1 AGAVLPQ
8 QSVDLTG
15 LDHQVDVVVGHQG
28 SEHLGD
34 ATQFELHRSSA
45 SSVAWSGHRS
55 GPARTGWA
63 ATSEW
68 RLIALPVSASRGVRR
83 LDHEVTGDD
92 LLLVLRELVLQL
104 LRDLALEVV
113 ELSQAD
119 ATVLE
124 GADVGL
130 VGEGFGVGLP
140 DRAVHGRAHVLEHR
154 DEDDVA
160 VLSGL
165 VAVRVDPEQLGD

>member
-1 AGAVLPQ
+1 MTFINVLLPAPFSPSRAWISPGSTTRSMWSLATRDPNTLVMPRSSSFIAPRLRQLLGPDTVAAQPGPAGPLRRSGGLSRFRSVHQRALAGAVLPQ

-68 RLIALPVSASRGVRR
+68 RLIALPVSAS
-83 LDHEVTGDD
+83 
-92 LLLVLRELVLQL
+92 
-104 LRDLALEVV
+104 
-113 ELSQAD
+113 
-119 ATVLE
+119 
-124 GADVGL
+124 
-130 VGEGFGVGLP
+130 
-140 DRAVHGRAHVLEHR
+140 
-154 DEDDVA
+154 
-160 VLSGL
+160 
-165 VAVRVDPEQLGD
+165 